1 MFKILE
7 FTKGRIIAFK
17 AEGKIEKADY
27 DKINALLEKTSRE
40 YDTLRL
46 YIRINSTD
54 IEGVEPAA
62 LWEDFKTYFR
72 YFNSL
77 EKLAI
82 VGSGNLEE
90 QIASLTKPFVSG
102 DLKYFD
108 SANAS
113 EAQKWIEKSPD

>member
-1 MFKILE
+1 MFKILA
-7 FTKGRIIAFK
+7 FTKGKIIAFR

-40 YDTLRL
+40 YDKLRL
-46 YIRINSTD
+46 YIRIDPSE
-54 IEGVEPAA
+54 IEGIQPAA

-90 QIASLTKPFVSG
+90 SITKLAKPFISG
-102 DLKYFD
+102 DVRYFSTD
-108 SANAS
+108 EAS
-113 EAQKWIEKSPD
+113 DAKKWIEEDPD